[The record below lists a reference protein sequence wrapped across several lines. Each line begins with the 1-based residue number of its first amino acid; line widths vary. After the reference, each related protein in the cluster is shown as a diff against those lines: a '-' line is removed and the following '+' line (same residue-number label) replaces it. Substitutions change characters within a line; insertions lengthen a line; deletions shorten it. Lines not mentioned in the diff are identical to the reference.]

1 MSLNNE
7 DLIKG
12 VVFDLDNTLL
22 DFMKM
27 KQVAVRSAIRG
38 MIEAGLKI
46 DEDKS
51 FDNIISLY
59 EQIGWENQKVF
70 DVFLENSIGYVDNKF
85 LAAGVVA
92 YRRAREANLLAY
104 PNVNKTLIDLTKLGM
119 KLAVVS
125 DAPSR
130 EAWMR
135 IYYLNLYHFFDAVV
149 TFDDSGERKPSSVP
163 FEMALK
169 KLRLK
174 PESSLMIGDWPERD
188 VVGAKKI
195 GMKTA
200 FAVYGDT
207 FGTKNSGADWDVE
220 DISELVTIIK
230 KNNNIE

>member
-1 MSLNNE
+1 MSSPE
-7 DLIKG
+7 SMPIKG

-27 KQVAVRSAIRG
+27 KQVAVKSAIRG
-38 MIEAGLKI
+38 MIEAGLEI
-46 DEDKS
+46 DEKKS
-51 FDNIISLY
+51 FEDIITLY
-59 EQIGWENQKVF
+59 EKIGWENQKVF
-70 DVFLENSIGYVDNKF
+70 DVFLENSIGHVDNKF

-135 IYYLNLYHFFDAVV
+135 IYYLNLYHFFDAVI
-149 TFDDSGERKPSSVP
+149 TFDDSGERKPSAIP
-163 FEMALK
+163 FEMALE
-169 KLRLK
+169 KLGLK
-174 PESSLMIGDWPERD
+174 PQSSLMIGDWPERD

-195 GMKTA
+195 GMRTA
-200 FAVYGDT
+200 FAAYGDT
-207 FGTKNSGADWDVE
+207 FGTKVSGADWDIK
-220 DISELVTIIK
+220 DISELTSIIK
-230 KNNNIE
+230 RTNNIV